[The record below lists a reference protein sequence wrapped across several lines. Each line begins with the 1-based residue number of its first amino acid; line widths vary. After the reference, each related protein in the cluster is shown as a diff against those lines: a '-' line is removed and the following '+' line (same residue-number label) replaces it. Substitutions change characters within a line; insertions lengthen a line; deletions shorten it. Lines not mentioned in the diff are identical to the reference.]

1 MPLPS
6 VTFPDI
12 QSLSGI
18 RACPLQQAWRRYQM
32 TDTATNREGP
42 YPGCVQRYN
51 GSLSTQGSGDHKCT
65 KALSFFQSST
75 RKLLGDLWGEVEK
88 QLGVI
93 RCRGNTGQAQRDR
106 SPFLSTLKA
115 QPQSLVLSVA
125 YLLPKAEPAAAP
137 VGAQEGNSVRPETW
151 PP

>member
-1 MPLPS
+1 
-6 VTFPDI
+6 
-12 QSLSGI
+12 
-18 RACPLQQAWRRYQM
+18 M

-51 GSLSTQGSGDHKCT
+51 VSLSTQGSGDHKCT

-115 QPQSLVLSVA
+115 QPQRMWLPGHSVGHNRCVCHS
-125 YLLPKAEPAAAP
+125 KD
-137 VGAQEGNSVRPETW
+137 VRREQIE
-151 PP
+151 